1 MIKVNNKYVPMN
13 KSDFV
18 DAINAIKTYNNKIN
32 NIQTVLEEN
41 CEDVIFWPPSLE
53 DALIKT
59 LVESFND
66 YSEMIDYFIYELDF
80 GERWS
85 PGFITANGQ
94 DIKMQTAED
103 LYDYLVDGL
112 EVE

>member
-18 DAINAIKTYNNKIN
+18 DAINAIKTYNKKIN
-32 NIQTVLEEN
+32 NIQTVL
-41 CEDVIFWPPSLE
+41 V
-53 DALIKT
+53 KT
-59 LVESFND
+59 LVEVFND

-112 EVE
+112 DIE

>member
-18 DAINAIKTYNNKIN
+18 DVINAIKTYNNKIN

-53 DALIKT
+53 DALIKV
-59 LVESFND
+59 LEDSFND
-66 YSEMIDYFIYELDF
+66 NTDIIGYFVYELEF
-80 GERWS
+80 GTQWK
-85 PGFITANGQ
+85 PGCIEENGK
-94 DIKMQTAED
+94 DVKMQTPEE

-112 EVE
+112 NI

>member
-59 LVESFND
+59 LVEAFND
-66 YSEMIDYFIYELDF
+66 YNEMIDYFIYELEF
-80 GERWS
+80 GEIWS
-85 PGFITANGQ
+85 PGFITENGK
-94 DIKMQTAED
+94 DIKMQTVED
-103 LYDYLVDGL
+103 LYDYLVDEL
-112 EVE
+112 YVE